1 MRYKMP
7 TYEFECIGCAI
18 RMEIERPITE
28 SGAPKCCGFDMRQV
42 YYAPGIE
49 FKGNGWGHQ

>member
-1 MRYKMP
+1 MARYE
-7 TYEFECIGCAI
+7 YECVACSI

-28 SGAPKCCGFDMRQV
+28 SGNPKCCGFDMRQV

-49 FKGNGWGHQ
+49 FEGNGWGYQ